1 MMLRVFN
8 AMSFLLTILKG
19 QVMHFYWF
27 PQCPD
32 AAKRNSLSQKQGGRL
47 LKADLYLK
55 TSLFLT
61 ELIMVLPGK
70 LHPNGS
76 RKTCLLRKPNHFF
89 MIE

>member
-1 MMLRVFN
+1 MMLRVYN

-19 QVMHFYWF
+19 QVMHFYLF

-32 AAKRNSLSQKQGGRL
+32 AAKSNSLSQKQGGGL
-47 LKADLYLK
+47 LIADLYQK

-61 ELIMVLPGK
+61 KLIMVLPGK

-76 RKTCLLRKPNHFF
+76 GETCLLRKPNHFF
-89 MIE
+89 L